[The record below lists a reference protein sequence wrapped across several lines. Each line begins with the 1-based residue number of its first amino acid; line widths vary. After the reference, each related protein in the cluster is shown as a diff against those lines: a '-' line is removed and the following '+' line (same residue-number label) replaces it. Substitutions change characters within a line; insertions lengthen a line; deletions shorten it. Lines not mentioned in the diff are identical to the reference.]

1 MKSKLPYSFFQ
12 TTDIPIDKK
21 YEAFRESIGVIFE
34 VGQVQKAPREFDA
47 WIRSLLIS
55 ELMLVEC
62 ETVGQKFYRTPQM
75 IAQDGLDH
83 FLVQIF
89 YTGFTTRTEGHN
101 ENVCPHGKILI
112 LDAARPWEAMNSDF
126 RNLTLVIPRR
136 LLVAELV
143 EEDIHHGRMI
153 DTKTNPFAEILF
165 KYLISLDETAENIT
179 VEDAHGLVRP
189 SLDLVAATLN
199 YKKDISGNQF
209 LDSRESYHLAL
220 RFRIKSYLDKNISL
234 PVLDAQH
241 ISKEF
246 DISLSYLDNLFTQD
260 EGVMGYLHKRRME
273 LAFKRILIPR
283 SSTDNISQVA
293 NDVGYIKE
301 SVFSSHFKAY
311 FGATPSELKHVNA
324 LTPLLEGK
332 SRQEQGRIW
341 EEWFRTL

>member
-1 MKSKLPYSFFQ
+1 MTSKLPNSFFQ
-12 TTDIPIDKK
+12 TTDIPIAKK

-62 ETVGQKFYRTPQM
+62 ETVGQKFSRTPQM

-89 YTGFTTRTEGHN
+89 YTGFTSHIEGHD

-112 LDAARPWEAMNSDF
+112 LDASRPWEAMNSDF

-136 LLVAELV
+136 LLATELI
-143 EEDIHHGRMI
+143 EENIHHGRMI
-153 DTKTNPFAEILF
+153 DVKTNPFAEILF
-165 KYLISLDETAENIT
+165 KYLISLDETVENIT
-179 VEDAHGLVRP
+179 VEEAHSLVRP
-189 SLDLVAATLN
+189 SLDLVAAALN
-199 YKKDISGNQF
+199 YKKDISGNR
-209 LDSRESYHLAL
+209 LMDTKESYNLAL

-234 PVLDAQH
+234 PVLDAEQV
-241 ISKEF
+241 SMEF
-246 DISLSYLDNLFTQD
+246 DVSLSYLDNLFAKD
-260 EGVMGYLHKRRME
+260 EGIMEYLHKRRMD

-283 SSTDNISQVA
+283 SSAETISEIA
-293 NDVGYIKE
+293 HDLGYIKE
-301 SVFSSHFKAY
+301 SVFSRHFKTQ
-311 FGATPSELKHVNA
+311 FGATPSELKYVNA